1 VLAARLSFE
10 GQDADDCGSGAA
22 GVEGMN
28 QGAHLSAVQILIG
41 AISVANIC
49 LLVTAIFYGGHR
61 RTEGVDARERMSFL
75 AVFLGLSSQVFY
87 LLMMG
92 PLTLGWLFLDRDS
105 ILHQMHL
112 RFPTVGLL
120 LSAVAF
126 FTGWFGRG
134 MRRYMTLWVAVSS
147 GFFWLLAN
155 FAFMFTPL

>member
-1 VLAARLSFE
+1 MS
-10 GQDADDCGSGAA
+10 
-22 GVEGMN
+22 

-41 AISVANIC
+41 TISVANIC

-61 RTEGVDARERMSFL
+61 RTEGVDAREKMSFL
-75 AVFLGLSSQVFY
+75 AAFLGLSSQISY
-87 LLMMG
+87 LLMMA
-92 PLTLGWLFLDRDS
+92 PLTLGSLFLDRDS
-105 ILHQMHL
+105 LLHQLHL

-120 LSAVAF
+120 LSVAAF

-134 MRRYMTLWVAVSS
+134 MRRYATLWVAVSS